1 MVRYLLLLCS
11 LLSGALLAAP
21 QFSGQRALELIAA
34 QVELGPRSN
43 PTSRAAALQ
52 LYRHHLADAESLRS
66 HHFQWQWRQL
76 PIRHGTNLVASFGL
90 QQADVEHLLLAAH
103 WDTRPIADREHH
115 SQLAAQPISGAN
127 DGGSGVAVLLHLAE
141 LMAQNPPPVRVDIAL
156 FDYEDLGGIDGQP
169 FSIGARQFVADH
181 PDYRPDGGILLDM
194 VCDQA
199 LRIPRELYSKR
210 YAGKLQDRLWG
221 VAEELQLSVVVQRD
235 GAAISDDHL
244 PFLRAGIPVVNLIH
258 WPFPDSWHTHRDT
271 IERCSSASLAEVGQW
286 VTEFIYSAD
295 NRSGRQ

>member
-1 MVRYLLLLCS
+1 MRLVALLCW
-11 LLSGALLAAP
+11 LLSSAALAAP
-21 QFSGQRALELIAA
+21 YFSGQRALELIAA

-43 PTSRAAALQ
+43 PTSRAATLAF
-52 LYRHHLADAESLRS
+52 YRDHLATAQSLRD
-66 HHFQWQWRQL
+66 HDFDWQWRQL
-76 PIRHGTNLVASFGL
+76 PQRRGTNLVASFG
-90 QQADVEHLLLAAH
+90 QQQSDAEHWLLAAH

-115 SQLAAQPISGAN
+115 SPLAAQPISGAN

-210 YAGKLQDRLWG
+210 YAGKLQDRLWAL
-221 VAEELQLSVVVQRD
+221 AEELQLSVVEQRD

>member
-1 MVRYLLLLCS
+1 MRYLILICWLLPS
-11 LLSGALLAAP
+11 SLLAAP
-21 QFSGQRALELIAA
+21 DFSGQRALELIAA

-52 LYRHHLADAESLRS
+52 LYRKQLTAAESLRE

-76 PIRHGTNLVASFGL
+76 PIRHGTNLLASFGP
-90 QQADVEHLLLAAH
+90 QESDVEHWLLAAH
-103 WDTRPIADREHH
+103 WDTRPIADREKS
-115 SQLAAQPISGAN
+115 SQQANQPISGAN

-141 LMAQNPPPVRVDIAL
+141 IMAQHPPPVRVDIAL

-169 FSIGARQFVADH
+169 FSIGANQFVTEH

-194 VCDQA
+194 VCDSE

-210 YAGKLQDRLWG
+210 YAGKLQNRLWG
-221 VAEELQLSVVVQRD
+221 VAKELQLSVVEEHD

-244 PFLRAGIPVVNLIH
+244 PFLRAGIPMVNLIH
-258 WPFPDSWHTHRDT
+258 WPFPDSWHTHKDT
-271 IERCSSASLAEVGQW
+271 LERCSSNNLAEVGRW
-286 VTEFIYSAD
+286 ITAVIYKAD
-295 NRSGRQ
+295 QPAAR

>member
-141 LMAQNPPPVRVDIAL
+141 LMAQNPPPVRVDIVL

-169 FSIGARQFVADH
+169 FSIGASQFVADH

-221 VAEELQLSVVVQRD
+221 VAKELKLSVVEERD
-235 GAAISDDHL
+235 GAPISDDHL
-244 PFLRAGIPVVNLIH
+244 PFLRAGIPMVNLIH

-271 IERCSSASLAEVGQW
+271 IERCSSNSLAEVGRW
-286 VTEFIYSAD
+286 IAEFIYTAD
-295 NRSGRQ
+295 QRVLR